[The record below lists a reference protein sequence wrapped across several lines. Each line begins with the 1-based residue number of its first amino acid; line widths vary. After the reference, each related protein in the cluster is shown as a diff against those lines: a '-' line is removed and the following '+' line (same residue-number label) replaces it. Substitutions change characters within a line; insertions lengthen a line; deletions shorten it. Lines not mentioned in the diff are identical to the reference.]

1 MTGHGDGVRRQAVCA
16 TETRRGHARQD
27 SLPPA
32 ERCPRKGALA
42 IRQSRQTRKAHR
54 DGKSRG
60 QGVDCHHDRQGT
72 RRGQALA
79 GVIALG
85 RNWKADLF
93 AVGEAKMCGG
103 EDKAIEGETVC
114 VRED

>member
-1 MTGHGDGVRRQAVCA
+1 MENYGRHIKSCG
-16 TETRRGHARQD
+16 ARQFD
-27 SLPPA
+27 SGGL
-32 ERCPRKGALA
+32 
-42 IRQSRQTRKAHR
+42 
-54 DGKSRG
+54 
-60 QGVDCHHDRQGT
+60 GT

>member
-1 MTGHGDGVRRQAVCA
+1 M
-16 TETRRGHARQD
+16 
-27 SLPPA
+27 
-32 ERCPRKGALA
+32 
-42 IRQSRQTRKAHR
+42 
-54 DGKSRG
+54 
-60 QGVDCHHDRQGT
+60 DCHHDRQGT

>member
-1 MTGHGDGVRRQAVCA
+1 M
-16 TETRRGHARQD
+16 
-27 SLPPA
+27 
-32 ERCPRKGALA
+32 
-42 IRQSRQTRKAHR
+42 
-54 DGKSRG
+54 
-60 QGVDCHHDRQGT
+60 DCHHDRQGT

-114 VRED
+114 VREG